1 MRDAEASGPAT
12 GPQEDA
18 CVEMTYAQALN
29 RALSEEMERDE
40 RVVVLGEDI
49 ATHGGVFSVTRG
61 LAERFSSRRVCD
73 TPISEQAIIG
83 AALGAALTGMR
94 PVAELQ
100 YLDFATVAMDQI
112 VQQVAK
118 IRYMTAGQVSVPLV
132 IRAQGGGG
140 KGNAA
145 QHSQSLEAWFVH
157 VPGLYVV
164 QPSTPAD
171 ARGLL
176 ITAIRQNNPV
186 MFLEHKLL
194 YSTRGPVPVTPLAIP
209 LGVADVKRS
218 GRDVTVVATSRMV
231 LMSLTAAEALA
242 REGIEVEV
250 IDPRSL
256 VPLDIDTIVA
266 SVKRTAH
273 ALVVHEA
280 VRRGGIGAEIA
291 AQIMEQAFDYL
302 DMPVARVGAAPCPIP
317 YARDLEDA
325 VLPKVGDIVSAVRAL
340 VR

>member
-1 MRDAEASGPAT
+1 MHDAVE
-12 GPQEDA
+12 
-18 CVEMTYAQALN
+18 EMTYAQALN
-29 RALSEEMERDE
+29 RALVEEMERDE

-49 ATHGGVFSVTRG
+49 ATHGGVFAVTRG
-61 LAERFSSRRVCD
+61 LVDRFSERRVRD
-73 TPISEQAIIG
+73 TPISEQAIVG

-118 IRYMTAGQVSVPLV
+118 IRYMTAGQVKVPLV
-132 IRAQGGGG
+132 IRSQGGGG

-176 ITAIRQNNPV
+176 VTAIREDNPV

-194 YSTRGPVPVTPLAIP
+194 YGTRGPVPVAPTAIP
-209 LGVADVKRS
+209 LGVADVKRPGS
-218 GRDVTVVATSRMV
+218 DVTVVATSRMV
-231 LMSLTAAEALA
+231 LFSLEAAEELA
-242 REGIEVEV
+242 KEGIDVEV

-256 VPLDIDTIVA
+256 VPLDMDTIVA
-266 SVKRTAH
+266 SVKRTGR

-280 VRRGGIGAEIA
+280 VRRGGVGAEIA
-291 AQIMEQAFDYL
+291 AGITERAFDYL
-302 DMPVARVGAAPCPIP
+302 DVPVGRIGALACPIP
-317 YARDLEDA
+317 YARNLEDA
-325 VLPKVGDIVSAVRAL
+325 VLPQVADIVSAVREL